1 MKKHLYTLLAATL
14 MASATFAN
22 SPLPE
27 RDATQP
33 DPNFHIY
40 LCFGQSNMEG
50 NAAIEEIDKTGVD
63 ERFQVMSVC
72 DGDRAI
78 NRVPGEWYTAV
89 PPLCRANTGL
99 TPVDYFGRTLVEYLP
114 NTHRVGVIV
123 IAMGGSGIDAF
134 DKENYKNYYAT
145 TDDWQR
151 SLMDLYDGNPYAK
164 MVPWPRK
171 RKKMVSSRVSCFTKV
186 KATTRKATGQ

>member
-72 DGDRAI
+72 DGDRDI

-164 MVPWPRK
+164 MVKRWCHQGYLASPR
-171 RKKMVSSRVSCFTKV
+171 
-186 KATTRKATGQ
+186 